1 MGAYTDATDAIDG
14 AVAYAAAAGS
24 DLFRLAIEPCSSCD
38 QVAEAVAFYFDHAY
52 KLWIDDVGNE
62 FDVDVGQHKL
72 HMVSVCVL
80 ILLWPKVRK
89 AVVAQEVH
97 ILTKESALD
106 LANTL
111 LGLQLYR
118 RKIQAIASAIP
129 ERIRLFGDG
138 LCDHVE
144 AALAKHQ
151 KFVIADSCS
160 MLASR
165 RIPEIRNYETQ
176 EPLSLVLPAVSSEP
190 ITKARAKH
198 LWVTFCA
205 IEETSEFCSTYTA
218 MTGEVDDMRGVL
230 DMPELENYDLT
241 ESRLSLS
248 TLEKAIADAEPLL
261 SALSSMVALYRTMT
275 KTETRPVLC
284 QAALANLKNI
294 PKPLK
299 DLLEQ
304 GMRGAGTYEKPS
316 IK

>member
-1 MGAYTDATDAIDG
+1 MGAYTDATDAIAG
-14 AVAYAAAAGS
+14 ADAYAAQASS

-52 KLWIDDVGNE
+52 KLWIDDVGSE

-72 HMVSVCVL
+72 HMLSVCML
-80 ILLWPKVRK
+80 TMLWPKVRK
-89 AVVAQEVH
+89 AVVAQELH

-106 LANTL
+106 LANAL

-118 RKIQAIASAIP
+118 GKIEAIASAIP
-129 ERIRLFGDG
+129 ERVRLFGDG
-138 LCDHVE
+138 LCNHME
-144 AALAKHQ
+144 AALVKHQ

-160 MLASR
+160 MLASK
-165 RIPEIRNYETQ
+165 RIPEIGNYVTL

-190 ITKARAKH
+190 ITKARAKY

-205 IEETSEFCSTYTA
+205 IDETADFCNTYTA
-218 MTGEVDDMRGVL
+218 MTGEVDVMRGVL
-230 DMPELENYDLT
+230 DMPELANYDLT

-261 SALSSMVALYRTMT
+261 SALSSMVALYRTMSA
-275 KTETRPVLC
+275 TETRPVLC